1 MFLYIKKSE
10 RIEAFSI
17 RKETRGFIHEE
28 CFDTHIGNSVL
39 KLSGWCNGSMTV
51 SKTVRGGS
59 SPSLDAKIWAGSDN
73 GSTGALQAFSRGSI
87 PRRSTKY
94 GDVAEW
100 SIAADCKSV
109 LNSTVVRIHPSP
121 PYLDAGSSAC

>member
-10 RIEAFSI
+10 RIKTDCVSVAGRLTEMLFPKHTVCFNTHI
-17 RKETRGFIHEE
+17 RK
-28 CFDTHIGNSVL
+28 SVL

-94 GDVAEW
+94 GAIDAMACA
-100 SIAADCKSV
+100 SADCKSV
-109 LNSTVVRIHPSP
+109 PSW
-121 PYLDAGSSAC
+121 

>member
-10 RIEAFSI
+10 RIKAYWTDTSAV
-17 RKETRGFIHEE
+17 RRGSMVVMTV
-28 CFDTHIGNSVL
+28 CFNTHIGNSVL
-39 KLSGWCNGSMTV
+39 KLSRWCNGSMTV

-59 SPSLDAKIWAGSDN
+59 SPSRDAKIWAGSDN

-94 GDVAEW
+94 GAIDAMACA
-100 SIAADCKSV
+100 SADCKSV
-109 LNSTVVRIHPSP
+109 PLW
-121 PYLDAGSSAC
+121 

>member
-17 RKETRGFIHEE
+17 RKETSGFIHVE

-39 KLSGWCNGSMTV
+39 KLSRKCYGSTSV
-51 SKTVRGGS
+51 SKTEGRG
-59 SPSLDAKIWAGSDN
+59 PTPWRDAKIWAGSDN

-87 PRRSTKY
+87 PRRSTK
-94 GDVAEW
+94 
-100 SIAADCKSV
+100 V
-109 LNSTVVRIHPSP
+109 LRS
-121 PYLDAGSSAC
+121 